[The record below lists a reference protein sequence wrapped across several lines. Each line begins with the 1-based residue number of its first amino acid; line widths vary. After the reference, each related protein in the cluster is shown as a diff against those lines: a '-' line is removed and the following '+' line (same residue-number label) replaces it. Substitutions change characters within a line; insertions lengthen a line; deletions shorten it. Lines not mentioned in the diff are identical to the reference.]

1 GAKSILLRLKA
12 VIARLVA
19 CLMAAA
25 RTSANLLKA
34 VIVFQSLYPDGA
46 KTVKLEA
53 ALRTRVRTQ
62 ELQNRIFEF
71 GHSMSPSAPDG
82 SARTRWPFANP
93 IRTLS
98 EQFRKL
104 SMRPSTRGHGPP
116 RDVSAGHLAAQV
128 IRQRERSGT
137 QELQNR
143 IFEFGHSMSPSAPD
157 GSARTRW
164 PFANPI
170 RTLSEQF
177 RKLSMR
183 PSTRGHGPPRDVS
196 AGHLAAQVIRQRE
209 RSGTQELQ
217 NRIFEFGHSMSP
229 AAPDGSA
236 RTRWP
241 FANPIRTLSE
251 QFRKLSMRPSTR
263 GHGPP
268 RDVSAGHLAAQV
280 IRQRERSGGVVLQRC
295 NRSVFKLLGAM

>member
-19 CLMAAA
+19 
-25 RTSANLLKA
+25 
-34 VIVFQSLYPDGA
+34 VFQSLYPDGA

-128 IRQRERSGT
+128 IRQRERSG
-137 QELQNR
+137 
-143 IFEFGHSMSPSAPD
+143 
-157 GSARTRW
+157 
-164 PFANPI
+164 
-170 RTLSEQF
+170 
-177 RKLSMR
+177 
-183 PSTRGHGPPRDVS
+183 
-196 AGHLAAQVIRQRE
+196 
-209 RSGTQELQ
+209 
-217 NRIFEFGHSMSP
+217 
-229 AAPDGSA
+229 
-236 RTRWP
+236 
-241 FANPIRTLSE
+241 
-251 QFRKLSMRPSTR
+251 
-263 GHGPP
+263 
-268 RDVSAGHLAAQV
+268 
-280 IRQRERSGGVVLQRC
+280 GVLLQRC